1 MLTNKR
7 TNNKL
12 WDEAVQNRVAE
23 LNPALTD
30 SYTHFPL
37 RHIQKGV
44 EDIVFDIQRQTDR
57 RHEAKDSRMLLSH
70 RQENY

>member
-1 MLTNKR
+1 MPTNKR

-12 WDEAVQNRVAE
+12 WNEAIQNRVTE

-30 SYTHFPL
+30 SYTQFPL

-44 EDIVFDIQRQTDR
+44 EDIVFDLERQADR
-57 RHEAKDSRMLLSH
+57 RHQSVDSRMLLSH